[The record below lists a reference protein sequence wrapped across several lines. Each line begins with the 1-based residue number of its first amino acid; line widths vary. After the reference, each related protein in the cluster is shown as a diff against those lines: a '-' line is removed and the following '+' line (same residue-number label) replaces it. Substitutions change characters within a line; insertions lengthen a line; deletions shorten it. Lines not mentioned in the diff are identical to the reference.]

1 MRALIVGAGIAGP
14 VTAMAL
20 QKAGLEPV
28 IYEAYGRGA
37 DGVGAFLTLAT
48 NGLEALALL
57 DLDGIVGG
65 LGMDT
70 RRMRMISGTGKVL
83 AEFDN
88 GGQTSFGMP
97 SQTLKRADLYGA
109 LRDEALRR
117 GVRIEYGKRL
127 ADARIDRGGVR
138 AAFEDG
144 STAAGDLLI
153 GADGL
158 HSRTRKIID
167 PKAPKARY
175 VGLLN
180 TGGFAKG
187 ASVPGEPG
195 TFYMIFGRRCF
206 FGYQLSPDGHVW
218 WFANPGRK
226 VDPTPAQLAAITP
239 QQWRAELNDLF
250 KDDAG
255 PILPIIAATEDIIAG
270 WSTYDFPTVP
280 KWRNER
286 MVIIGDAAHAT
297 SPSSGQGASMAAEDA
312 VTLAKCLRDVPDTA
326 KAFEA
331 YEGLRRKR
339 VEKIVA
345 AGKRNGSGKAPGA
358 VGRVVRDL
366 VLPPVMRRLAKSD
379 ALRKMYEYPIDWAT
393 KVA

>member
-1 MRALIVGAGIAGP
+1 MIIGGGIAGP

-37 DGVGAFLTLAT
+37 DGVGAFLTLAS

-57 DLDGIVGG
+57 DLDQLVAG

-70 RRMRMISGTGKVL
+70 HRMRMISGTGKVL
-83 AEFDN
+83 ADFDN
-88 GGQTSFGMP
+88 GRKTSSGMP

-117 GVRIEYGKRL
+117 GIRVEYGKRL
-127 ADARIDRGGVR
+127 VDARIDRGGVH

-187 ASVPGEPG
+187 VSVPGEPG
-195 TFYMIFGRRCF
+195 IFYMIFGRRCF
-206 FGYQLSPDGHVW
+206 FGYQISPDGQVW

-226 VDPTPAQLAAITP
+226 IDPTPAQLAAITP

-255 PILPIIAATEDIIAG
+255 PILPILAATEDIISG

-312 VTLAKCLRDVPDTA
+312 VMLAKCLRDVPDTA
-326 KAFEA
+326 RAFEA
-331 YEGLRRKR
+331 YEGLRRNR

-358 VGRVVRDL
+358 VGRVIRDL
-366 VLPPVMRRLAKSD
+366 ILPPVMRRMAKSD
-379 ALRKMYEYPIDWAT
+379 ALRKMYEYPIDWDT

>member
-1 MRALIVGAGIAGP
+1 MIIGGGIAGP

-28 IYEAYGRGA
+28 VYEAYGRGA
-37 DGVGAFLTLAT
+37 DGVGAFLTLAP
-48 NGLEALALL
+48 NGIEALAVLGL
-57 DLDGIVGG
+57 DRLVAG

-70 RRMRMISGTGKVL
+70 RRMRMISGGGKVL
-83 AEFDN
+83 ADFSN
-88 GGQTSFGMP
+88 GGETSFGMP

-109 LRDEALRR
+109 LRDEALSR
-117 GVRIEYGKRL
+117 GVRVEYGKRL
-127 ADARIDRGGVR
+127 ADAHLDRGGVR
-138 AAFEDG
+138 AVFEDG
-144 STAAGDLLI
+144 STASGDVLI

-167 PKAPKARY
+167 PHAPKARY

-187 ASVPGEPG
+187 LSIDAEPG

-206 FGYQLSPDGHVW
+206 FGYQVSPDGQVW
-218 WFANPGRK
+218 WFANPGRR
-226 VDPTPAQLAAITP
+226 VDPTPAELAAITP
-239 QQWRAELNDLF
+239 EQWRAELNDLF

-255 PILPIIAATEDIIAG
+255 PILPLIAATDHIIAG

-312 VTLAKCLRDVPDTA
+312 VVLAKCLRDVPDPA

-331 YEGLRRKR
+331 YEGVRRKR

-345 AGKRNGSGKAPGA
+345 AGKRNGSGKAPGP
-358 VGRVVRDL
+358 VGRVIRDL
-366 VLPPVMRRLAKSD
+366 MLPPVMRRLAKSD
-379 ALRKMYEYPIDWAT
+379 ALRKMYEYPIDWESRNSGAR
-393 KVA
+393 